1 MNRRPEIFKTAQEFL
16 DDRFRVNSYRPG
28 VLVEGQSD
36 REFLDQ
42 TARWLAEND
51 AQLANSLPQVYDELR
66 SIAYSCLR
74 GERPN
79 HTLQPTALV
88 HEAYFRMRKQRNV
101 DWTNEAQFLAVAARM
116 MRRILVNHAR
126 DRAAMKRGGKAVHI
140 SLDTALAVLD
150 NAAMPTLDVN
160 RALTKLEEIDPRQA
174 QIAELRFFG
183 GLTVPQTAEALGVSP
198 ATVKREWTVA
208 KMWLEREILGNN

>member
-1 MNRRPEIFKTAQEFL
+1 MVALAQDERAFLEETA
-16 DDRFRVNSYRPG
+16 D
-28 VLVEGQSD
+28 
-36 REFLDQ
+36 
-42 TARWLAEND
+42 WLRSND
-51 AQLANSLPQVYDELR
+51 AQLADALPEVYDELR
-66 SIAYSCLR
+66 QLAR
-74 GERPN
+74 GYLHRERAN

-88 HEAYFRMRKQRNV
+88 HEAYLRLRKQRNV
-101 DWTNEAQFLAVAARM
+101 NWSNDAQFLGVAARM

-126 DRAAMKRGGKAVHI
+126 DRAAQKRGGGATHV

-160 RALTKLEEIDPRQA
+160 RALTKLEEMDPRQA

-183 GLTVPQTAEALGVSP
+183 GLTVEQAAQSLGISP